1 MNKSLIRMGSLF
13 MAFIVFLQVPVPFMT
28 MKVYAENWMYK
39 DGKWYYFHTYDD
51 PVENQWI
58 TDGGNEYHIGS
69 KGLMD
74 TDAWIKDKETG
85 EKYYVGTDGIKKR
98 NAYTASG
105 DKFVGPGGTELVSF
119 NKWREG
125 AKKSLK
131 KVMSALNK
139 KVTVTSSQKE
149 YLATLN
155 AKNAAFTLY
164 DLNSDGYKDIIVIN
178 KESND
183 SQVLDIQLW
192 NPEKREFYVLMEL
205 DFTSDETAVLRREEN
220 LGDVWL
226 VYSKDINDFH
236 FQKLENQEYYFQD
249 VEHYYFGYNEY
260 GDVLYYLN
268 EDEVSIGD
276 WNTMLMDRK
285 AGIGSR
291 IEAIYHDLDET
302 NINEQV
308 DGYPSDEEIA
318 LFEERD
324 REG

>member
-1 MNKSLIRMGSLF
+1 MKNTDIKMGSLF
-13 MAFIVFLQVPVPFMT
+13 ALVLILLQVLVLCTP
-28 MKVYAENWMYK
+28 MKVHAESWMYK
-39 DGKWYYFHTYDD
+39 DGKWYYFYTYDD

-74 TDAWIKDKETG
+74 TDAWIKNKETG

-98 NAYTASG
+98 NTYTASG
-105 DKFVGPGGTELVSF
+105 DKFVGPNGTELVSF

-131 KVMSALNK
+131 KVVSALNK

-149 YLATLN
+149 YLASLN
-155 AKNAAFTLY
+155 AKNAAFALY

-205 DFTSDETAVLRREEN
+205 DFTSDETAILRREEN
-220 LGDVWL
+220 YGAVWL
-226 VYSKDINDFH
+226 IYSKDINDFH
-236 FQKLENQEYYFQD
+236 FQKLDNEEYYFQD

-268 EDEVSIGD
+268 EDEVSAGE
-276 WNTMLMDRK
+276 WNTMLIDRRSGVGS
-285 AGIGSR
+285 GIN
-291 IEAIYHDLDET
+291 AFYYDLDES

-308 DGYPSDEEIA
+308 DKYPSDEEIS

-324 REG
+324 REK